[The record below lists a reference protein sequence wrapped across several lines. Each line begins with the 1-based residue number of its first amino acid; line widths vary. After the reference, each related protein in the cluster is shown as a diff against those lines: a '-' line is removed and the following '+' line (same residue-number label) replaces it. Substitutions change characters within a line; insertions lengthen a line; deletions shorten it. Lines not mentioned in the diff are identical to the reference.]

1 MRTLALT
8 KVLLWAKCLIMNK
21 AKYHLQDITDF
32 FDAYKIATLD
42 QLKQALGDPARCT
55 LFRKLSQLAYLS
67 SYSHRGKFYTLR
79 SIARFKEPGLWSYR
93 SVWFSRF
100 GNLLQTAEALVTQS
114 ETGYSA
120 AELKDILH
128 VKTKHAL
135 AHLTR
140 NGQIQRKKFESVY
153 IYLSEKNDV
162 ARKQEKARKIRFKQS
177 FASVIVTNP
186 DLAVE
191 EAKAMVV
198 LFCSMLNERQ
208 RRLYAGLES
217 LKLGHGGDS
226 HIASLLGMDPHTV
239 ARGRQELISADL
251 NPNRVRAPGGGRLS
265 QEKKR
270 PKS

>member
-8 KVLLWAKCLIMNK
+8 KFLIWAKCLIMNK
-21 AKYHLQDITDF
+21 AKYHLQDIRDF
-32 FDAYKIATLD
+32 FDAHKIATLD
-42 QLKQALGDPARCT
+42 QLKAVLGNPARCT
-55 LFRKLSQLAYLS
+55 LFRKLAQLEYLS

-79 SIARFKEPGLWSYR
+79 SIARFIEPGLWSCR

-100 GNLLQTAEALVTQS
+100 GNLLQTAEALVTRS
-114 ETGYSA
+114 EAGYSA

-135 AHLTR
+135 AHLVR
-140 NGQIQRKKFESVY
+140 CDLLQRKKFDSVY
-153 IYLSEKNDV
+153 IYLSVENAV
-162 ARKQEKARKIRFKQS
+162 AREQEKSRKVRLKKS

-186 DLAVE
+186 DLAGE
-191 EAKAMVV
+191 EAKAIVV
-198 LFCSMLNERQ
+198 LFCSMLDERQ

-217 LKLGHGGDS
+217 LKLGHGGDTY
-226 HIASLLGMDPHTV
+226 IASLLGMDPHTV
-239 ARGRQELISADL
+239 ARGRQELISGDL
-251 NPNRVRAPGGGRLS
+251 SSKRVRAAGGGRIL